1 MKNWWVW
8 VCLVIIIGGIVGAF
22 LLAAFAEFHVKKVKI
37 QDLESKITELNYL
50 KEKENRIRYMEQT
63 LMIHY
68 KISWYEAHYYSI
80 MFDDIIQEND
90 SLFKAH
96 GIGWQIFPS
105 IIRIESNWDPRVV
118 SKKNAK
124 GLMQVL
130 ESTAED
136 MVDRINSRKPEANI
150 EYEKQKTLFIE
161 ILNLFI
167 GAEYL
172 IKQISDFEDPEKGL
186 KAYNGGPGYD
196 KGRKDIG
203 MYRTTVRWEYDRL
216 EFIHRGV
223 MNSNNIVQPDKSIQ
237 MVSMDGDST
246 GDNQ

>member
-1 MKNWWVW
+1 MNRWTWIA
-8 VCLVIIIGGIVGAF
+8 LVIIIGGVGTAF
-22 LLAAFAEFHVKKVKI
+22 TLAVVNDFNQRNIQIHKLEAKI
-37 QDLESKITELNYL
+37 RELNYL
-50 KEKENRIRYMEQT
+50 KEKENRIHYMEQT
-63 LMIHY
+63 LMVQY

-80 MFDDIIQEND
+80 MFDDIMQEND

-96 GIGWQIFPS
+96 GIGWQIFPA

-130 ESTAED
+130 EGTAED
-136 MVDRINSRKPEANI
+136 MVNRINARNPNANI

-161 ILNLFI
+161 ILNFFI

-223 MNSNNIVQPDKSIQ
+223 MNSNNITQPDKSIQ
-237 MVSMDGDST
+237 TVSMHGDST
-246 GDNQ
+246 GNDK